1 MSTLYMRLAVLAI
14 STLSLLWASPSHVAA
29 QAHDHLKGF
38 WNNGDARNWD
48 QEVSPNSSQEVSY
61 RNYPLAVDKV
71 KADAEAAQKL
81 RAKLAAEQ
89 QNQQNAAKNEA
100 NKPPSEQADQQPQ
113 QTPPPAS
120 TPLSREQILA
130 KFGSPDQPQLIRAQ
144 KDAPPAMQGLFEA
157 LNSNDK
163 ELAWQYAVA
172 LARRQV
178 EMQNVVSKAT
188 DYQMLAMESLG
199 IQPPAPQAAEG
210 EAVDPVRAEVQQFM
224 AQTRQAELGR
234 QVNIDP
240 NLGQEFMPQGASAE
254 LVPGQPARIS
264 QQVPQIPVDPEGR
277 VKVLIFFDEKSPQAS
292 EIVKALA
299 PLAPKIKGD
308 SQLAVLGLTK
318 RTYSAQGL
326 KLRGA
331 ELSFPFPLLS
341 GEALA
346 LDLRIQSYPTLVFVA
361 ATSRQ
366 TYRIEGIPTLEE
378 IERTVKVM
386 RGGR

>member
-1 MSTLYMRLAVLAI
+1 MRFALLVI
-14 STLSLLWASPSHVAA
+14 SAGSLLWVMPSHVAA
-29 QAHDHLKGF
+29 QSPNDQLKGF
-38 WNNGDARNWD
+38 WSNGDAGKWD
-48 QEVSPNSSQEVSY
+48 QAVTPNSSQAVSY
-61 RNYPLAVDKV
+61 RNYPLMVDKV
-71 KADAEAAQKL
+71 KADAEAAQQL
-81 RAKLAAEQ
+81 RAKQAAEQ
-89 QNQQNAAKNEA
+89 QNQQNSPKNEG
-100 NKPPSEQADQQPQ
+100 NQAPAAQVEQQPQ
-113 QTPPPAS
+113 STPPAAS

-130 KFGSPDQPQLIRAQ
+130 KFGSPEQPQLIRAQ

-199 IQPPAPQAAEG
+199 IQPAAPAAPEG
-210 EAVDPVRAEVQQFM
+210 EAVDPTRAELQEFM
-224 AQTRQAELGR
+224 SKTRQAELGR
-234 QVNIDP
+234 QVNIDST
-240 NLGQEFMPQGASAE
+240 LGEEGLAAQEPQVGLKA
-254 LVPGQPARIS
+254 GQPARGVP
-264 QQVPQIPVDPEGR
+264 QVPQIPVDPEGR
-277 VKVLIFFDEKSPQAS
+277 VKVLIFFDEK
-292 EIVKALA
+292 A
-299 PLAPKIKGD
+299 PGAKD
-308 SQLAVLGLTK
+308 MSQLLTPLKAKLKADPQVTVLGLTK
-318 RTYSAQGL
+318 RTYSPQGL

-366 TYRIEGIPTLEE
+366 TYRIEGIPALEE

-386 RGGR
+386 RGGK

>member
-1 MSTLYMRLAVLAI
+1 MRFAVLVI

-38 WNNGDARNWD
+38 WNNGDARNWG
-48 QEVSPNSSQEVSY
+48 QAVSPNSSQAVSY
-61 RNYPLAVDKV
+61 HDYPLVVDKV
-71 KADAEAAQKL
+71 KADAEAAQQL

-100 NKPPSEQADQQPQ
+100 NQPSPEQQLQQSS
-113 QTPPPAS
+113 PPPAS
-120 TPLSREQILA
+120 TPLSRDQILA

-178 EMQNVVSKAT
+178 EMQNIVSKAT

-199 IQPPAPQAAEG
+199 IQPAAPQAPEG
-210 EAVDPVRAEVQQFM
+210 EAVDPVRAEVQEFM
-224 AQTRQAELGR
+224 SQTRRAELGR

-240 NLGQEFMPQGASAE
+240 TLGQDPIGQDAIPQGPQVAPAA
-254 LVPGQPARIS
+254 GQAARLA
-264 QQVPQIPVDPEGR
+264 QQAPQIPVDPEGK
-277 VKVLIFFDEKSPQAS
+277 VKVLIFFDEKAPEA
-292 EIVKALA
+292 KDMAAALT
-299 PLAPKIKGD
+299 PLVAKVKGD
-308 SQLAVLGLTK
+308 LQVAVLGLTK
-318 RTYSAQGL
+318 RTYFAQGL
-326 KLRGA
+326 KLKGA

-346 LDLRIQSYPTLVFVA
+346 LDLRIQSYPTFVFVA